1 MDEAAPQAAAGT
13 GVNVDEADT
22 GALRSALGQQDG
34 TLAPSEQEALEAL
47 RFGWGDAYLI
57 GHDDDRGYWAA
68 RRDKIGGLLTASDPD
83 ELRNAIREDYAAKP
97 VPREP
102 RRRTDA
108 QTPERAL
115 GTDPGELLTRSAE
128 P

>member
-1 MDEAAPQAAAGT
+1 MAT
-13 GVNVDEADT
+13 GDADT
-22 GALRSALGQQDG
+22 GRAGRADDESAPRPQDG
-34 TLAPSEQEALEAL
+34 QELEAL

-57 GHDDDRGYWAA
+57 DFDVERGYWAA
-68 RRDKIGGLLTASDPD
+68 RRDQIGGLLTAANPD
-83 ELRNAIREDYAAKP
+83 ELRQAITDDYAVKP

-102 RRRTDA
+102 RRRTEA

-115 GTDPGELLTRSAE
+115 GTDPGELLTRSIE